1 MIIPSPP
8 NQFLRMKKLHLYLC
22 ALVALSI
29 IVFYFILF
37 NPGKKVNSADT
48 FGLILEAIVPV
59 FAVISVFIGN
69 FMLKRELKTLSDKS
83 SLNQKLEVYQ
93 KGSLIKWSN
102 ILGSVF
108 LAIVAYYLTGRNN
121 FILYALMLG
130 VFLIYLRPLKSRIKE
145 ELKLNEEEVIEL
157 NKE

>member
-8 NQFLRMKKLHLYLC
+8 NQYIQMKKFHLYLC

-29 IVFYFILF
+29 IVFYFVLF
-37 NPGKKVNSADT
+37 DPNKVVDQKDS
-48 FGLILEAIVPV
+48 FGLILEVVVPLFSV
-59 FAVISVFIGN
+59 LSVFLGN
-69 FMLKRELKTLSDKS
+69 LMFKKALKKIDTNADLINKLS
-83 SLNQKLEVYQ
+83 LYQ
-93 KGSLIKWSN
+93 KASLVKWSN

-108 LAIVAYYLTGRNN
+108 LAIVAYYLTSRNN

-130 VFLIYLRPLKSRIKE
+130 VFLIYLRPLKSRIIE
-145 ELKLNEEEVIEL
+145 ELKLSDTETTEL

>member
-29 IVFYFILF
+29 IVFYFVLF
-37 NPGKKVNSADT
+37 DPNKVVDQKDS
-48 FGLILEAIVPV
+48 FGLILEAIVPF
-59 FAVISVFIGN
+59 FAVVSVFLGN
-69 FMLKRELKTLSDKS
+69 FMFKKALMQIDSRADLSNK
-83 SLNQKLEVYQ
+83 LNLYQ
-93 KGSLIKWSN
+93 KASMVKWSN

-108 LAIVAYYLTGRNN
+108 LAIVAYYLTSRNN

-130 VFLIYLRPLKSRIKE
+130 VFLIYLRPLKSRIIE
-145 ELKLNEEEVIEL
+145 ELKLTETEITEL
-157 NKE
+157 KKE

>member
-37 NPGKKVNSADT
+37 NPEKKVDTADT
-48 FGLILEAIVPV
+48 LGLILEAIVPI
-59 FAVISVFIGN
+59 FAVLSVVIGN
-69 FMLKRELKTLSDKS
+69 FLLKREIKNISGNA

-102 ILGSVF
+102 VLGSVF

-145 ELKLNEEEVIEL
+145 ELKLNDEEVIEL

>member
-29 IVFYFILF
+29 TVFYFSMS
-37 NPGKKVNSADT
+37 NPDKKVDAADT
-48 FGLILEAIVPV
+48 FGLILEAIVPI
-59 FAVISVFIGN
+59 FSVLSVVIGN
-69 FMLKRELKTLSDKS
+69 FLFKRELK
-83 SLNQKLEVYQ
+83 SLDGNCDLNKKLEVYQ
-93 KGSLIKWSN
+93 KGSLVKWSN

-108 LAIVAYYLTGRNN
+108 LAIVAYYLTSRNN

-145 ELKLNEEEVIEL
+145 ELNLTDDEVIAL
-157 NKE
+157 DKD